1 MKKQGMLNSHI
12 SKVLSDLGHTDMIVI
27 ADAGLPIPEGVPK
40 IDVALKLGTPGFQE
54 IVELIEE
61 DMVVE
66 RVILAA
72 EIKAGNPAA
81 LQFITEKFGDDAID
95 VSLSHEQFK
104 ALTRQAKVVIR
115 TGEATPYANCILQS
129 GVIFG

>member
-1 MKKQGMLNSHI
+1 MKKQGILNSHI

-27 ADAGLPIPEGVPK
+27 ADAGLPVPEGVPK
-40 IDVALKLGTPGFQE
+40 IDLSLKLGTPSFQE
-54 IVELIEE
+54 VVELIAD

-66 RVILAA
+66 KVILAA
-72 EIKAGNPAA
+72 EIKAGNPVT
-81 LQFITEKFGDDAID
+81 LQFITEKFGDEAID
-95 VSLSHEQFK
+95 VSISHEQFK
-104 ALTRQAKVVIR
+104 VLTRNAKVVIR